1 MTVILVQA
9 VSAGRSKVVRDED
22 VVEAKASV
30 PSAPAQKHRPE
41 Y

>member
-1 MTVILVQA
+1 MTAFVVQA

-22 VVEAKASV
+22 VVEAKALV
-30 PSAPAQKHRPE
+30 PSAPAQTHQPE